1 MRYHEVTD
9 RVASAAER
17 AGRSRSSVK
26 MVVVSK
32 GRAPR
37 EIMAVYEAGHR
48 LFGENRASELAA
60 KASQLPDDI
69 EWHFVGALQSNKA
82 RLVRPVITL
91 LHSLDRLTLA
101 TAWLKGPGL
110 PPPALVQVNIGRE
123 AQKSGVEP
131 EAAAGLVGDASQLGI
146 TIRGLMAIPPY
157 SPEPERMRPHFRRL
171 AELASGLDTLV
182 EGKIELSIGM
192 SEDFEVAI
200 EEGSTLIRLGRAIFG
215 EPKTEPMG

>member
-1 MRYHEVTD
+1 MRYLEITD

-17 AGRSRSSVK
+17 AGRPRSAVR

-32 GRAPR
+32 GRASQ
-37 EIMAVYEAGHR
+37 EIMAIYEAGHR
-48 LFGENRASELAA
+48 LFGENRADELVA

-82 RLVRPVITL
+82 RLVRPVVTL
-91 LHSLDRLTLA
+91 LHSLDRLSLA
-101 TAWLKGPGL
+101 NAWLKGPGL

-123 AQKSGVEP
+123 PQKSGVEP
-131 EAAAGLVGDASQLGI
+131 DSVAQLVGEASRLGI
-146 TIRGLMAIPPY
+146 SIRGLMAIPPY
-157 SPEPERMRPHFRRL
+157 SPDPERMRPHFRRL
-171 AELASGLDTLV
+171 AELASGRGAMV
-182 EGKIELSIGM
+182 EGPIELSMGM

-215 EPKTEPMG
+215 EPKTEPTG